1 VRIAPLPR
9 GEQRVCKWSAACAGN
24 RLHEATGEGSWAAGD
39 PKPAEGGALRVYPA
53 TSRNSCNSNDTM
65 RRISGAVSG
74 AR

>member
-39 PKPAEGGALRVYPA
+39 PKPAEGGAL
-53 TSRNSCNSNDTM
+53 
-65 RRISGAVSG
+65 
-74 AR
+74 